1 MTYRVYSEHRVCP
14 HTGLLIIIKT
24 TLTTY
29 MYMYI
34 LRNASIRYL
43 LSESSHQLKKNP
55 GQIPVYVKKIVPCT
69 HTMYSDKCTVIRN
82 RK

>member
-14 HTGLLIIIKT
+14 HTGLLITIKI

-29 MYMYI
+29 MYI
-34 LRNASIRYL
+34 LHVRNASICYL

-55 GQIPVYVKKIVPCT
+55 GQIPVYVKKIVPYT
-69 HTMYSDKCTVIRN
+69 YNV
-82 RK
+82 